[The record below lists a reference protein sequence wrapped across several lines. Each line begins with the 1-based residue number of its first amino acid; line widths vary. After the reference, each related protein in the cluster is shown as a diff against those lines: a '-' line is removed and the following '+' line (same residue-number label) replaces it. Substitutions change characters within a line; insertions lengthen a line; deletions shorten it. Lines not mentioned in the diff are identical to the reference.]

1 MKEGIIIYI
10 LFFCLAN
17 SCDSIPLSDVPE
29 YPVTYEPMGQVALE
43 ERNDEYQRVND
54 YRICSTLNEY
64 GFTGYSRI
72 LFYNDIDPCVA
83 KSLSGIVIEHPDSLV
98 IVAKQTVVENGKF
111 TNVYDSKNLEVT
123 ELLPIYGC
131 TICEGPNQNS
141 VPLEWKVTFGNQV
154 LDGLEVYDT
163 QIIVFVDV
171 QGVTEMWGNWYP
183 DFYAPDLL
191 DIGYVTAQAKVV
203 GESIDLTTSSNQDSS
218 IVITQDMLVGYP
230 VFKVVPYKNDEGT
243 MEIRKAWAV
252 FIDPDLDQLSEFIA
266 LVDVVDGTLLK
277 ILNRSIN

>member
-10 LFFCLAN
+10 LFFCVTT
-17 SCDSIPLSDVPE
+17 SCDSIPFSEIPE
-29 YPVTYEPMGQVALE
+29 YPVTYQPMEQVALE
-43 ERNDEYQRVND
+43 ERNEEYQKVNE

-72 LFYNDIDPCVA
+72 LFHNDTDPCVA
-83 KSLSGIVIEHPDSLV
+83 KSSSGIVIEQPDSLV

-111 TNVYDSKNLEVT
+111 TNVYDSKELEVV

-141 VPLEWKVTFGNQV
+141 IPLEWKITFGNQV

-163 QIIVFVDV
+163 QITVFVDA

-183 DFYAPDLL
+183 DFFAPDLL
-191 DIGYVTAQAKVV
+191 DIGYVAAQAKVV
-203 GESIDLTTSSNQDSS
+203 GTSIDLTTNSNQDST
-218 IVITQDMLVGYP
+218 IVITNNMLLGYP
-230 VFKVVPYKNDEGT
+230 VFKVVPYKNDDGT

-252 FIDPDLDQLSEFIA
+252 FIDPDFDQISEFTA
-266 LVDVVDGTLLK
+266 LVDVVDGALLK